1 MDSAPDPQDSYIEM
15 DPVAPRSSMLPIVI
29 SLVAGLLVI
38 GLMAAIMVTPR
49 TAAPA
54 PGGAGLASSAITQP
68 PGSGAAGQQLPR
80 EGYLA
85 PDFTLNRLDGTP
97 VQLSSFRGVK
107 PVWVNFWATWC
118 PPCRNEMPEMEKLY
132 PTWSAKGVEILGV
145 DVQEPQDKVKPFVEA
160 AGYSWTFALDVDAK
174 VSRQYY
180 VSGIPTHV
188 FIGKDGVIKSLV
200 VSGLD
205 RTRMEAE
212 LNKLVTP

>member
-1 MDSAPDPQDSYIEM
+1 MDSAPEAQDSDLE
-15 DPVAPRSSMLPIVI
+15 PAAPRGSMLPIVI

-54 PGGAGLASSAITQP
+54 AGGNSLASSAITMP
-68 PGSGAAGQQLPR
+68 PGGGATGQQLPR

-118 PPCRNEMPEMEKLY
+118 PPCRNEMPEMQKLY

-160 AGYSWTFALDVDAK
+160 AGYSWTFALDIDAK

-205 RTRMEAE
+205 RTSMEAQ

>member
-1 MDSAPDPQDSYIEM
+1 
-15 DPVAPRSSMLPIVI
+15 
-29 SLVAGLLVI
+29 
-38 GLMAAIMVTPR
+38 
-49 TAAPA
+49 
-54 PGGAGLASSAITQP
+54 
-68 PGSGAAGQQLPR
+68 
-80 EGYLA
+80 
-85 PDFTLNRLDGTP
+85 
-97 VQLSSFRGVK
+97 
-107 PVWVNFWATWC
+107 
-118 PPCRNEMPEMEKLY
+118 
-132 PTWSAKGVEILGV
+132 
-145 DVQEPQDKVKPFVEA
+145 VKPFVEA

>member
-1 MDSAPDPQDSYIEM
+1 MDSAPEAQDSDLE
-15 DPVAPRSSMLPIVI
+15 PAAPRGSMLPIVI

-54 PGGAGLASSAITQP
+54 AAGNSLASSAITLP
-68 PGSGAAGQQLPR
+68 PGGGASGQQLPR

-85 PDFTLNRLDGTP
+85 PDFTLTRLDGTP

-132 PTWSAKGVEILGV
+132 PAYQAKGIEILGV
-145 DVQEPQDKVKPFVEA
+145 DVQESQAQVQQYVQQG
-160 AGYSWTFALDVDAK
+160 GYSWKFALDLDGKA
-174 VSRQYY
+174 SRAYY
-180 VSGIPTHV
+180 VTGI
-188 FIGKDGVIKSLV
+188 
-200 VSGLD
+200 
-205 RTRMEAE
+205 
-212 LNKLVTP
+212 